1 MTSYKIFQ
9 IRLSDEDYA
18 KINETGHVSVPKNKA
33 RIEIHVATYDD
44 KDISS
49 LVREALDR
57 GFYDHVADIEAADLH
72 DVFRVGN
79 VGPEELITRQ
89 PIVTE
94 WAPMHSISVG
104 DVIEDTDGVRH
115 VVLPR
120 GFAPVSINREA
131 A

>member
-1 MTSYKIFQ
+1 MSSYKIFQ

-57 GFYDHVADIEAADLH
+57 GFYDHVADIEATDLE
-72 DVFRVGN
+72 DVFHVGN
-79 VGPEELITRQ
+79 VGPEEAITRH
-89 PIVTE
+89 
-94 WAPMHSISVG
+94 APMHSISVG
-104 DVIEDTDGVRH
+104 DVIEYDDGWRY
-115 VVLPR
+115 VVLPS
-120 GFAPVSINREA
+120 GFAPVSFNREA

>member
-33 RIEIHVATYDD
+33 RIEIHVATYED

-79 VGPEELITRQ
+79 VGPEEAITRH
-89 PIVTE
+89 
-94 WAPMHSISVG
+94 APMHSISVG
-104 DVIEDTDGVRH
+104 DVIEYDDGVRY
-115 VVLPR
+115 VVLPT
-120 GFAPVSINREA
+120 GFAPVSLDREA

>member
-1 MTSYKIFQ
+1 MTSFKVFQ
-9 IRLSDEDYA
+9 IHLSYLQYTILAEGKFPVPKEQWRKRIQLAMDEDAQSIDKY
-18 KINETGHVSVPKNKA
+18 VS
-33 RIEIHVATYDD
+33 H
-44 KDISS
+44 
-49 LVREALDR
+49 ALEE
-57 GFYDHVADIEAADLH
+57 GFYDHVADIEATDLH

-94 WAPMHSISVG
+94 WSPMHSISVG

-120 GFAPVSINREA
+120 GFAPVAFDREA

>member
-1 MTSYKIFQ
+1 MTSFKVFQ

-44 KDISS
+44 KDIGS
-49 LVREALDR
+49 LVSEALDR
-57 GFYDHVADIEAADLH
+57 GFYDHVSDIEAADLD

-79 VGPEELITRQ
+79 VGPEEAITRH
-89 PIVTE
+89 
-94 WAPMHSISVG
+94 APMHSISVG
-104 DVIEDTDGVRH
+104 DVIEDTDTDFRMRW
-115 VVLPR
+115 VVLPT
-120 GFAPVSINREA
+120 GFAPVSLDREA

>member
-1 MTSYKIFQ
+1 MTSFKVFQ

-33 RIEIHVATYDD
+33 RLDIHVATYDD

-57 GFYDHVADIEAADLH
+57 GFYDHVADIEATDL
-72 DVFRVGN
+72 DDAFRVGN
-79 VGPEELITRQ
+79 VGPEEAITRHAQ
-89 PIVTE
+89 
-94 WAPMHSISVG
+94 MHSISVG
-104 DVIEDTDGVRH
+104 DVIEDPDTDFKMH
-115 VVLPR
+115 WVVLPT
-120 GFAPVSINREA
+120 GFAPVSFDREA

>member
-1 MTSYKIFQ
+1 MSSFKVFQ

-49 LVREALDR
+49 LVREALDL

-79 VGPEELITRQ
+79 VGPEEAITRH
-89 PIVTE
+89 
-94 WAPMHSISVG
+94 APMHSISVG
-104 DVIEDTDGVRH
+104 DVIEDDDGWRY
-115 VVLPR
+115 VVLPT
-120 GFAPVSINREA
+120 GFSPVSFNRKA

>member
-9 IRLSDEDYA
+9 IRLSDEDYD

-33 RIEIHVATYDD
+33 RIEIHVATYED

-49 LVREALDR
+49 LVREARDR

-79 VGPEELITRQ
+79 VGPEEAITRH
-89 PIVTE
+89 
-94 WAPMHSISVG
+94 APMHSISVG
-104 DVIEDTDGVRH
+104 DVIEDDDGWRY
-115 VVLPR
+115 VVLPT
-120 GFAPVSINREA
+120 GFSPVSFNREA

>member
-57 GFYDHVADIEAADLH
+57 GFYDHVADIEATDLE
-72 DVFRVGN
+72 DVFHVGN
-79 VGPEELITRQ
+79 VGPEEAITRH
-89 PIVTE
+89 
-94 WAPMHSISVG
+94 APMHSISVG

>member
-1 MTSYKIFQ
+1 MSSYKIFQ

-57 GFYDHVADIEAADLH
+57 GFYDHVADIEATDLE
-72 DVFRVGN
+72 DVFHVGN
-79 VGPEELITRQ
+79 VGPEEAITRH
-89 PIVTE
+89 
-94 WAPMHSISVG
+94 APMHSISVG
-104 DVIEDTDGVRH
+104 DVIEYDDGWRY
-115 VVLPR
+115 VVLPS
-120 GFAPVSINREA
+120 GFAPVSFNREA
-131 A
+131 L

>member
-1 MTSYKIFQ
+1 MTSFKVFQ

-33 RIEIHVATYDD
+33 RIEIHVATYED

-72 DVFRVGN
+72 DVFHVGN
-79 VGPEELITRQ
+79 VGPEEAITRH
-89 PIVTE
+89 
-94 WAPMHSISVG
+94 APMHSISVG
-104 DVIEDTDGVRH
+104 DVIEYDDGVRY
-115 VVLPR
+115 VVLPT
-120 GFAPVSINREA
+120 GFAPVSFDREA

>member
-79 VGPEELITRQ
+79 VGPEEAITRH
-89 PIVTE
+89 
-94 WAPMHSISVG
+94 APMHSISVG
-104 DVIEDTDGVRH
+104 DVIEDTDTDFRMH
-115 VVLPR
+115 WVVLPT
-120 GFAPVSINREA
+120 GFAPISFNREA

>member
-57 GFYDHVADIEAADLH
+57 GFYDHVSDIEAADL
-72 DVFRVGN
+72 DDAFRVGN
-79 VGPEELITRQ
+79 VGPEEAITRH
-89 PIVTE
+89 
-94 WAPMHSISVG
+94 APMHSISVG
-104 DVIEDTDGVRH
+104 DVIEDTDTDFRMH
-115 VVLPR
+115 WVVLPT
-120 GFAPVSINREA
+120 GFAPISFNREA

>member
-1 MTSYKIFQ
+1 MTSFKVFQ

-33 RIEIHVATYDD
+33 RIEIHVATYED

-57 GFYDHVADIEAADLH
+57 GFYDHVADIEAADLD

-79 VGPEELITRQ
+79 VGPEEAITRH
-89 PIVTE
+89 
-94 WAPMHSISVG
+94 APMHSISVG
-104 DVIEDTDGVRH
+104 DVIEYDDGVRY
-115 VVLPR
+115 VVLPT
-120 GFAPVSINREA
+120 GFAPVSFDREA

>member
-1 MTSYKIFQ
+1 MSSFKVFQ

-57 GFYDHVADIEAADLH
+57 GFYDHVSDIEAADL
-72 DVFRVGN
+72 DDAFRVGN
-79 VGPEELITRQ
+79 VGPEEAITRH
-89 PIVTE
+89 
-94 WAPMHSISVG
+94 APMHSISVG
-104 DVIEDTDGVRH
+104 DVIEDTDTDFRMRW
-115 VVLPR
+115 VVLPT
-120 GFAPVSINREA
+120 GFAPVSLDREA